1 MLSISEAFR
10 KFRSRLEITDTE
22 VQDASKRQ
30 QRIRRVV
37 NGNFNVKH
45 DFLTGS
51 YKRHTKTRPL
61 KDVDI
66 FVVLHDDHKDY
77 LDSHPDE
84 VLEDVSSALVDD
96 FGDDRVAIQR
106 RSVRID
112 YGVEAV
118 GDLTGRIMSF
128 DVTPA
133 FRKDTHY
140 LIPDCHRCDW
150 MRTDPEIHAVKATEA
165 NRSCDQHWKPVVKM
179 LKKWND
185 HNDKPI
191 RPSFLIE
198 VMSLSLLT
206 SWEGS
211 YPLELKAWFATASNA
226 IDETWKDPAGWG
238 HPVSDRMVGSQLALA
253 RDRLKDAEAAA
264 TAARLAGDRG
274 KIGVALSIWQDLFGS
289 TFAKT

>member
-10 KFRSRLEITDTE
+10 RFKNRLEITRTE
-22 VQDASKRQ
+22 QQDAGSRQ
-30 QRIRRVV
+30 KRIRRIVDE
-37 NGNFNVKH
+37 NFNVKR

-51 YKRHTKTRPL
+51 YRRHTKTKPL

-66 FVVLHDDHKDY
+66 FVILDDDHKNY
-77 LDSHPDE
+77 LDDPPGD
-84 VLEDVSSALVDD
+84 VLEDVRDVLVEE
-96 FGDDRVAIQR
+96 FGVNRVAIQR

-118 GDLTGRIMSF
+118 DDLTGRVMSF

-133 FRKDTHY
+133 FWKDTHY

-165 NRSCDQHWKPVVKM
+165 NQSCDQQWKPVVKM

-191 RPSFLIE
+191 KPSFLIE
-198 VMSLSLLT
+198 VMSLSLLDG
-206 SWEGS
+206 WEGS

-226 IDETWKDPAGWG
+226 IGETWKDPAGWG
-238 HPVSDRMVGSQLALA
+238 HPVSDRMVGSQLAVA

-264 TAARLAGDRG
+264 TGALVAEERG
-274 KIGVALSIWQDLFGS
+274 EIGVALSIWQDLFGS